1 MQEHHV
7 PEKIKFRSP
16 ITLESS
22 DEQLAR
28 RARGLLRWKIR
39 YDSIQVK
46 TVNGHVTLLGQ
57 VSWDLDRETA
67 ERTVR
72 KLTGVVDVTNSIV
85 TKTDV
90 SGERRGVAFACSA

>member
-1 MQEHHV
+1 MQETHV

-22 DEQLAR
+22 DAELAR
-28 RARGLLRWKIR
+28 RARSLLRWKIR

-46 TVNGHVTLLGQ
+46 TVNGHVTLFGE
-57 VSWDLDRETA
+57 VSWDQDRETA

-72 KLTGVVDVTNSIV
+72 NLTGVVDVTNSIV
-85 TKTDV
+85 TKTRHPK
-90 SGERRGVAFACSA
+90 RRETLVR

>member
-7 PEKIKFRSP
+7 TEKIKFRSP

-46 TVNGHVTLLGQ
+46 TANGHVTLLGQ

-85 TKTDV
+85 TKTHV
-90 SGERRGVAFACSA
+90 TWNGAPR

>member
-1 MQEHHV
+1 MQETHV
-7 PEKIKFRSP
+7 PEKIKFPSP

-22 DEQLAR
+22 DAELAR
-28 RARGLLRWKIR
+28 RARSLLRWKIR

-46 TVNGHVTLLGQ
+46 TVNGHVTLFGE

-72 KLTGVVDVTNSIV
+72 NLTGVVDVTNSIV
-85 TKTDV
+85 TKTRHPK
-90 SGERRGVAFACSA
+90 RRETLVR

>member
-1 MQEHHV
+1 MQETHV

-22 DEQLAR
+22 DAELAR
-28 RARGLLRWKIR
+28 RARSLLRWKIR

-46 TVNGHVTLLGQ
+46 TVNGHVTLFGE

-72 KLTGVVDVTNSIV
+72 NLTGVVDVTNSIV
-85 TKTDV
+85 TKTRHPK
-90 SGERRGVAFACSA
+90 RRETLVR

>member
-1 MQEHHV
+1 MQETHV

-22 DEQLAR
+22 DAELAR
-28 RARGLLRWKIR
+28 RARSLLRWKIR

-46 TVNGHVTLLGQ
+46 TVNGHVTLFGE

-67 ERTVR
+67 E
-72 KLTGVVDVTNSIV
+72 
-85 TKTDV
+85 
-90 SGERRGVAFACSA
+90 CSA